1 MTVTEAP
8 ASATNTEATEDE
20 GTEDFLIFFFASVGQ
35 EIQDD
40 GGEDGQQVGE
50 VGRDISS
57 TPSGDVE
64 MIEGQDQEK
73 KLYSA
78 EKFFGNFLCSSNFV
92 IREIV

>member
-1 MTVTEAP
+1 VTVTEAP

-40 GGEDGQQVGE
+40 GGQDVQQVGE

-64 MIEGQDQEK
+64 MIEGQDQGK
-73 KLYSA
+73 KIVLRG
-78 EKFFGNFLCSSNFV
+78 ENFLCSSNFV